1 MKENIIIITD
11 LDGSL
16 LHPRT
21 YAFKDAIPT
30 LNLIKSREIPLVL
43 SSSKTRAEIEL
54 FRERLDNVHPFV
66 SENGGG
72 VFIPEDYFSFPV
84 EGELKDGFRVVT
96 IGKPYNKVRK
106 VLLEIKEKYPFHI
119 NGFGDMTTEEV
130 AKVTGMTIKE
140 ASLSKLREFD
150 EPFIFNGSDEEKK
163 EILKAIEEKGF
174 HWTEGSFLH
183 ILGEHDKGVA
193 ARMLIK
199 HYENAL
205 GHVATVGIGDSL
217 NDFPLLKEVDIPVL
231 IPKEDGSYV
240 QGINLDRLL
249 LARKFGPEGWGETVA
264 EILEGI

>member
-1 MKENIIIITD
+1 M
-11 LDGSL
+11 
-16 LHPRT
+16 
-21 YAFKDAIPT
+21 
-30 LNLIKSREIPLVL
+30 
-43 SSSKTRAEIEL
+43 
-54 FRERLDNVHPFV
+54 

-130 AKVTGMTIKE
+130 AKVTGMTMKE

-163 EILKAIEEKGF
+163 EILKTIEEKGF

-249 LARKFGPEGWGETVA
+249 MARKFGPKGWGETVA